1 MDDGDMDEKLMK
13 IYQTNASYVKIL
25 DYYRDKGTFMTV
37 S

>member
-1 MDDGDMDEKLMK
+1 MDDGEIDNKLFK

-25 DYYRDKGTFMTV
+25 DYYQEKGTFITV